1 MSRDKEPV
9 RGQWYENLE
18 ESETFRVLSINE
30 DSDLVEIEYEDGDI
44 EEIDI
49 DTWHELDLETTV
61 APEGWSDEPEEGE
74 DDDDDDDW
82 DDDDDDD
89 DDDDEYED
97 DDPDEDED
105 RY

>member
-89 DDDDEYED
+89 DDDDEDED